1 MEFTIEQAYAAAP
14 DAVAAAYTEPALYER
29 VGEASSLGRPQ
40 VVDRRVEDD
49 AVLLQ
54 VRYRFAGQ
62 LNGAARR
69 ALDPSKLTW
78 VEHSS
83 HDLATR
89 KVEFQLVPDHY
100 GDRFK
105 ASGTAVVAAGPGGGA
120 TRTVRGTLTVKAP
133 LVGRAVE
140 NAIVSGLRDHLR
152 AEATAVDAF
161 LAGGER

>member
-29 VGEASSLGRPQ
+29 VGEASSLGRPE

-69 ALDPSKLTW
+69 ALDPAKLTW

-83 HDLATR
+83 HDLAAR
-89 KVEFQLVPDHY
+89 RVEFQLVPDHY
-100 GDRFK
+100 GDRFR
-105 ASGTAVVAAGPGGGA
+105 ASGTAVVAAGPDGGA

-161 LAGGER
+161 LAG